1 MLYAKLLNSTSVRSD
16 YAGHVGDE
24 SLQKSLNFMYDEIAE
39 IQADGDELQRC
50 CDLLGRAL
58 PPVRVYTFIG
68 TNAQE
73 IARNWYA

>member
-1 MLYAKLLNSTSVRSD
+1 MLYAKTLNSTSVRSD
-16 YAGHVGDE
+16 CSGHVGDE
-24 SLQKSLNFMYDEIAE
+24 SLQKCLNTSYNKIAE

-58 PPVRVYTFIG
+58 PTKRVYTFVG

-73 IARNWYA
+73 IARNW